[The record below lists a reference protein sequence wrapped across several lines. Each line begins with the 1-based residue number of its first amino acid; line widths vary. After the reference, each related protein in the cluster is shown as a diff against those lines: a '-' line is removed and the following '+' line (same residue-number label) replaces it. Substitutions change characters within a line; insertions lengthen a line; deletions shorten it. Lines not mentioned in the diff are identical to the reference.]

1 MNGKKIIMLPL
12 LLAAAA
18 ASATPVLP
26 PGMPDGGCWADPM
39 NKLKVKVGTATFSA
53 NTEGSTGKVW
63 FQTTR
68 SYYPGWCYSQS
79 SGSRSA
85 AYFTSEVKNP
95 QSEKQSGYFKLS
107 DDIDYRLTFD
117 DFTTAAP
124 FEKYHYREAYSG
136 PSDSDITPLSRAEV
150 GNGGTITF
158 RLRRTIIGGA
168 FSYPGGIELAN
179 LYRYVFPSMPSTVPM
194 MELITEQTLVPIP
207 VECRI
212 NNGQT
217 ISVAFGNVDST
228 LVTASPASSPYKA
241 DRALTYKCNTALTQD
256 INVSLAAEPA
266 GFGDAIKTSNP
277 DLGVVMQYHSQTVKP
292 NGAFKTRLIDGQGSD
307 NVSFALVGSGAKKP
321 VTGPFSGSATLIIT
335 NL

>member
-18 ASATPVLP
+18 ASATPSLP

-39 NKLKVKVGTATFSA
+39 NQLQVKISNATFSA
-53 NTEGSTGKVW
+53 NTEGSTGQVS
-63 FQTTR
+63 FQTTPE
-68 SYYPGWCYSQS
+68 YYPGWCYSK
-79 SGSRSA
+79 SGSKIA
-85 AYFTSEVKNP
+85 TYFKSTIINP

-107 DDIDYRLTFD
+107 DDIDYRIKFD
-117 DFTTAAP
+117 RLTTAP
-124 FEKYHYREAYSG
+124 FKEYYDKGAGAGPKATGIHPLNEA
-136 PSDSDITPLSRAEV
+136 AN
-150 GNGGTITF
+150 GNAGTITF

-168 FSYPGGIELAN
+168 FSYPGGIVLAN
-179 LYRYVFPSMPSTVPM
+179 LYRYVYSGYPSTVPM
-194 MELITEQTLVPIP
+194 IELITEQTVVPIP

-228 LVTASPASSPYKA
+228 LVTASPASSPYRA

-256 INVSLAAEPA
+256 INVSLAADPA

-307 NVSFALVGSGAKKP
+307 SVSFALVGSGAKKP

>member
-1 MNGKKIIMLPL
+1 MNGKKIMMLPL

-18 ASATPVLP
+18 ASATPSLP
-26 PGMPDGGCWADPM
+26 PGMPNGGCWADPM
-39 NKLKVKVGTATFSA
+39 NQLQVKVGMATFSA
-53 NTEGSTGKVW
+53 NTEGSTGKVS
-63 FQTTR
+63 FQTTPK
-68 SYYPGWCYSQS
+68 YYPGWCYSQN
-79 SGSRSA
+79 GSQSA
-85 AYFTSEVKNP
+85 KIFKSEVKNP

-117 DFTTAAP
+117 RLTTAP
-124 FEKYHYREAYSG
+124 FEKYYVESAGAG
-136 PSDSDITPLSRAEV
+136 PDYNGISPLKTAEV
-150 GNGGTITF
+150 GNAGTITF

-179 LYRYVFPSMPSTVPM
+179 LYRNVYSSMTSTVPM
-194 MELITEQTLVPIP
+194 IELITEQTVVPIP

-217 ISVAFGNVDST
+217 ISVAFGTVDSS
-228 LVTASPASSPYKA
+228 LVTASPASSPYRA
-241 DRALTYKCNTALTQD
+241 DRALTYKCNTSLTQD

-277 DLGVVMQYHSQTVKP
+277 DLGVVMQYHSQTVRP

-307 NVSFALVGSGAKKP
+307 SVSFALVGSGAKKP

>member
-18 ASATPVLP
+18 ASATPSLP

-39 NKLKVKVGTATFSA
+39 NKLQVKVGTATFSA
-53 NTEGSTGKVW
+53 NTEGSTGKVS
-63 FQTTR
+63 FQTTPK
-68 SYYPGWCYSQS
+68 YYPGWCYSQH
-79 SGSRSA
+79 GPDRAKYFRSK
-85 AYFTSEVKNP
+85 VKNP

-107 DDIDYRLTFD
+107 DDIDYRLEFD

-124 FEKYHYREAYSG
+124 FEEYYVQSAGAGPNNSG
-136 PSDSDITPLSRAEV
+136 IGPIDNYAAI
-150 GNGGTITF
+150 GNAGTITF

-168 FSYPGGIELAN
+168 FSYPSGIELAN
-179 LYRYVFPSMPSTVPM
+179 LYRYVYSGFPSTVPM
-194 MELITEQTLVPIP
+194 IELITEQTLVPIP

-217 ISVAFGNVDST
+217 ISVAFGNVDSS
-228 LVTASPASSPYKA
+228 LVTASPASSPYRA
-241 DRALTYKCNTALTQD
+241 DRSLTYKCNTALTQD

>member
-18 ASATPVLP
+18 ASATPSLP

-39 NKLKVKVGTATFSA
+39 NKLQVKVGTATFSA
-53 NTEGSTGKVW
+53 NTEGNTGEVSFK
-63 FQTTR
+63 TTPEA
-68 SYYPGWCYSQS
+68 YPGWCYSKN
-79 SGSRSA
+79 GAMRA
-85 AYFTSEVKNP
+85 ASFMSEVKNP

-107 DDIDYRLTFD
+107 DDIDYRITFHKL
-117 DFTTAAP
+117 TTAP
-124 FEKYHYREAYSG
+124 FDYFYSEDATLG
-136 PSDSDITPLSRAEV
+136 PRYTGISSLSGAQV
-150 GNGGTITF
+150 GNAGTITF

-168 FSYPGGIELAN
+168 FFYPGGVELAN
-179 LYRYVFPSMPSTVPM
+179 LYRFVWPRNPRPTVPM
-194 MELITEQTLVPIP
+194 MELITEQTVVPIP

-217 ISVAFGNVDST
+217 ISVAFGNVDSS

>member
-18 ASATPVLP
+18 ARATPSLP
-26 PGMPDGGCWADPM
+26 PGMPNGGCWANPM
-39 NKLKVKVGTATFSA
+39 NQLQVKVSRATFSA
-53 NTEGSTGKVW
+53 NTEGSTGKVS
-63 FQTTR
+63 FKTTPDV
-68 SYYPGWCYSQS
+68 YPEWCYSQS
-79 SGSRSA
+79 GPASA
-85 AYFTSEVKNP
+85 SYFTSTIKKP
-95 QSEKQSGYFKLS
+95 QSEKQSGYFKLT

-117 DFTTAAP
+117 DLTTAP
-124 FEKYHYREAYSG
+124 FKNFYNQDASSG
-136 PSDSDITPLSRAEV
+136 PGGYNAISPLNGARI
-150 GNGGTITF
+150 GNAGTITF

-168 FSYPGGIELAN
+168 FSYPGEIELAN
-179 LYRYVFPSMPSTVPM
+179 LYRYVYSSMPSTVPM
-194 MELITEQTLVPIP
+194 IELITEQTVVPIP

-228 LVTASPASSPYKA
+228 LVTASPASSPYRA

-256 INVSLAAEPA
+256 INVSLDADPA

-277 DLGVVMQYHSQTVKP
+277 DLGVVMQYHSQTVRP

-307 NVSFALVGSGAKKP
+307 SVSFALVGSGAKKP

>member
-1 MNGKKIIMLPL
+1 MNGKKMIMLPL

-18 ASATPVLP
+18 ASATPSLP

-39 NKLKVKVGTATFSA
+39 NQLQVKVGMATFSA
-53 NTEGSTGKVW
+53 NTEGSTSEVSFK
-63 FQTTR
+63 TTPED
-68 SYYPGWCYSQS
+68 YPGWCYSK
-79 SGSRSA
+79 SGPVIA
-85 AYFTSEVKNP
+85 AYFKSEVKNP

-107 DDIDYRLTFD
+107 DDIDYRITFED
-117 DFTTAAP
+117 LPTSP
-124 FEKYHYREAYSG
+124 FNNFYGKEAGIG
-136 PSDSDITPLSRAEV
+136 PAYTGINYIRSARY
-150 GNGGTITF
+150 GNAGTITF

-179 LYRYVFPSMPSTVPM
+179 LYRYIYSGYPSSVPM
-194 MELITEQTLVPIP
+194 MELITEQTVVPIP

-217 ISVAFGNVDST
+217 ISVAFGNVDSS
-228 LVTASPASSPYKA
+228 LVTASPASSPYRA

-256 INVSLAAEPA
+256 INVSLAADPA

-307 NVSFALVGSGAKKP
+307 SVSFALVGSGAKKP

>member
-1 MNGKKIIMLPL
+1 
-12 LLAAAA
+12 
-18 ASATPVLP
+18 
-26 PGMPDGGCWADPM
+26 MPDGGCWADPM

-63 FQTTR
+63 FQTTQ

-79 SGSRSA
+79 SGPDLA
-85 AYFTSEVKNP
+85 EYFSSKVKNP

-124 FEKYHYREAYSG
+124 FEKYYVQRSIA
-136 PSDSDITPLSRAEV
+136 PVLATVILPRLDNCAEV

-241 DRALTYKCNTALTQD
+241 DRSLTYKCNTALTQD

>member
-1 MNGKKIIMLPL
+1 MNGKKMIMLPL

-18 ASATPVLP
+18 ACAKPVLP

-39 NKLKVKVGTATFSA
+39 NKLKIKVGTATFSA
-53 NTEGSTGKVW
+53 NTEGSTGEVW
-63 FQTTR
+63 FQTTPL
-68 SYYPGWCYSQS
+68 YYQGWCYSQR
-79 SGSRSA
+79 SGTRSA
-85 AYFTSEVKNP
+85 SYFTSEVKNP

-107 DDIDYRLTFD
+107 DDIDYRLKFD
-117 DFTTAAP
+117 DFSTAAP
-124 FEKYHYREAYSG
+124 FEKHYNAEANSG
-136 PSDSDITPLSRAEV
+136 PRDIAITPLNAAQV
-150 GNGGTITF
+150 GNAGTITF

-179 LYRYVFPSMPSTVPM
+179 LYRYVIPSMQSTVPM
-194 MELITEQTLVPIP
+194 MELITEQTVVPIP

-228 LVTASPASSPYKA
+228 LVTASPASSPYRA